1 LATIILLVIVLAL
14 VAVFSMQNAAPVLV
28 TFLFWK
34 FEASLAL
41 VIFLSLLSGII
52 AGAIAVS
59 LLRRKPP
66 AQKIKKDF

>member
-1 LATIILLVIVLAL
+1 LAIIILLVIVLAL

-59 LLRRKPP
+59 LIRRKPP

>member
-1 LATIILLVIVLAL
+1 LAIIILLVIVLAL

-41 VIFLSLLSGII
+41 VIFLSVLSGII

-59 LLRRKPP
+59 LIRRKPP

>member
-52 AGAIAVS
+52 AGAITVS